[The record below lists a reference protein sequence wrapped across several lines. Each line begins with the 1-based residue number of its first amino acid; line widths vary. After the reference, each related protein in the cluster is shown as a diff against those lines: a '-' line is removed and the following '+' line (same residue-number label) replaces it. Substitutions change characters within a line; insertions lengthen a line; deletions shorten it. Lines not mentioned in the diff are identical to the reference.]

1 MTWWEAE
8 CEGERRAA
16 AREAG
21 RGERRR
27 RPMRRTRLSRPLSIA
42 PAAGWEGKATGRERG
57 GEAAR
62 DGAGRNGMGAREVLF
77 FRALFVFV
85 EEFCG
90 FSEVMGR
97 TAVGWVGR
105 RRAGAAHRSRAGVC
119 GCRLR
124 ARCFLTFLFG
134 EMEQVTRARAAW
146 LYGPILEGAC

>member
-1 MTWWEAE
+1 MGRREAASSFGVLTWWEAE

-97 TAVGWVGR
+97 TQDGGWLGGLAGARV
-105 RRAGAAHRSRAGVC
+105 RRAVVAGVC

-124 ARCFLTFLFG
+124 ARCF
-134 EMEQVTRARAAW
+134 
-146 LYGPILEGAC
+146 